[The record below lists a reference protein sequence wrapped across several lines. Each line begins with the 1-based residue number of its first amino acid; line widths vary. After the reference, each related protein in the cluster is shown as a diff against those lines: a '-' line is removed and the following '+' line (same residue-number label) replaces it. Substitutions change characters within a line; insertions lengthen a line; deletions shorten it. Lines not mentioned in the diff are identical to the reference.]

1 MPHANTKGLPGKKK
15 YSVSKPMKPNDP
27 KEDPLTRFTPVII
40 PPKMSK
46 TIKPEAIFDPQQVKL
61 PLSKGKGKKKKTT

>member
-1 MPHANTKGLPGKKK
+1 MPHANTKGLPGRKRH
-15 YSVSKPMKPNDP
+15 SVSKPMKPNDP

-46 TIKPEAIFDPQQVKL
+46 TIKPEAIFDPVAA
-61 PLSKGKGKKKKTT
+61 KGKGKKKKTT

>member
-15 YSVSKPMKPNDP
+15 HSVSKPMKANDP

-46 TIKPEAIFDPQQVKL
+46 TIKPDSIFDPTT
-61 PLSKGKGKKKKTT
+61 SKAKDKKKTKKK

>member
-1 MPHANTKGLPGKKK
+1 MPHANTKGLPGRKRH
-15 YSVSKPMKPNDP
+15 SVSKPMKQNDP

-46 TIKPEAIFDPQQVKL
+46 TIKPEAIFDPLLKMDAK
-61 PLSKGKGKKKKTT
+61 SKGKKKKTT

>member
-1 MPHANTKGLPGKKK
+1 MPHANTKGLPGRKRH
-15 YSVSKPMKPNDP
+15 SVSKPMKPNDP

-46 TIKPEAIFDPQQVKL
+46 TIKPESIFDPVAT
-61 PLSKGKGKKKKTT
+61 SKGKGKKKKT

>member
-1 MPHANTKGLPGKKK
+1 MPHANTKGIPGKKK

-40 PPKMSK
+40 PAKMSK
-46 TIKPEAIFDPQQVKL
+46 TIKPEAIFDPV
-61 PLSKGKGKKKKTT
+61 SKGKGKKKKTT

>member
-1 MPHANTKGLPGKKK
+1 MPHSNTKGLPGKKK
-15 YSVSKPMKPNDP
+15 YSVSKPMKQNDP

-46 TIKPEAIFDPQQVKL
+46 TIKPEAIFDKL
-61 PLSKGKGKKKKTT
+61 TCVSKSKGKGKKTT